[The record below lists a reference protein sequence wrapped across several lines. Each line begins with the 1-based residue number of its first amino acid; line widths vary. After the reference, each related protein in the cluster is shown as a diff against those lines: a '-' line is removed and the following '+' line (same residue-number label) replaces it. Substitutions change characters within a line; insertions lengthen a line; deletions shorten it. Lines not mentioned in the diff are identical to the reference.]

1 MRALY
6 FIVPTFQ
13 NSITGGS
20 LYDYQVIK
28 YLKKKYVKVILK
40 EVEHTI
46 PTLRINKLIKSFPSK
61 AKILIDGYLSNKINK
76 SSFTY
81 DISLLVHH
89 PCALENNDY
98 IFSDINLFLKEKR
111 CFSNAKKIITVSK
124 TIMKIVKKISNT
136 KNNIF
141 IAYPG
146 IEKDYYD
153 LIDKSNRKRMI
164 SIGNIIPR
172 KGYHNL
178 IEALKNIEGDWRL
191 NIVGNRNLNH
201 KYYSMIKSKI
211 DEYNLNSK
219 VKFIGQSSNKNMI
232 DLISKSSIF
241 ILPTRYEGF
250 GMSILECA
258 AAGLEIITSD
268 IPVLREVLNGLS
280 VTYVKKDNIN
290 ELELTIRSKLKD
302 NNIRY
307 DRRAI
312 EKYNWNNTA
321 KKISRALYE

>member
-1 MRALY
+1 
-6 FIVPTFQ
+6 
-13 NSITGGS
+13 
-20 LYDYQVIK
+20 
-28 YLKKKYVKVILK
+28 
-40 EVEHTI
+40 
-46 PTLRINKLIKSFPSK
+46 
-61 AKILIDGYLSNKINK
+61 
-76 SSFTY
+76 
-81 DISLLVHH
+81 
-89 PCALENNDY
+89 
-98 IFSDINLFLKEKR
+98 
-111 CFSNAKKIITVSK
+111 
-124 TIMKIVKKISNT
+124 MKIVKKISNT